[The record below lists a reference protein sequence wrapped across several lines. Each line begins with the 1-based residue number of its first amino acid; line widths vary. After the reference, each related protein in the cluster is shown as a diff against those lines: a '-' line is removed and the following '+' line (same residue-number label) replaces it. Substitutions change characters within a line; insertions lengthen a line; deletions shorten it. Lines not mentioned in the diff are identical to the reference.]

1 MTVNFDE
8 LISNFKKLGV
18 VKGDVLL
25 VHSSY
30 KSFGGVEGGP
40 QTVINALK
48 SILTEDGTLIV
59 PTFNYD
65 FCQGKS
71 YDVKTTPS
79 KMGIITEIVRADPNS
94 KRTLD
99 PVFSFAILGKHRDYL
114 TNLENDHSFGA
125 NSVFEKLREL
135 DAKIMIIGL
144 AYNESVTFFH
154 HIEETQRCDYRY
166 FKEFRG
172 KIIDYEN
179 TERDCKITLFVRDIE
194 RGVQNSVDTMGLIME
209 QENIVKKIIIG
220 KSEIKLMKANDVYKR
235 TVAEMKKNPHILI
248 KFKKERT
255 NFC

>member
-209 QENIVKKIIIG
+209 QENIVKKKIIIG

-248 KFKKERT
+248 KFKKE
-255 NFC
+255 

>member
-248 KFKKERT
+248 KFKKE
-255 NFC
+255 

>member
-8 LISNFKKLGV
+8 LVSNFKKLGV

-194 RGVQNSVDTMGLIME
+194 RGVQNSVNTMGLIME
-209 QENIVKKIIIG
+209 KENIVKKIIIG

-248 KFKKERT
+248 KIKKE
-255 NFC
+255 

>member
-8 LISNFKKLGV
+8 LVSNFKKLGV

-71 YDVKTTPS
+71 YNVKRTQS
-79 KMGIITEIVRADPNS
+79 KMGIISEIVRADPNS

-114 TNLENDHSFGA
+114 TNLEIDHSFGE

-144 AYNESVTFFH
+144 AYNESLTFFH
-154 HIEETQRCDYRY
+154 HVEETQRCHYRY

-172 KIIDYEN
+172 KIIDYAN
-179 TERDCKITLFVRDIE
+179 MERDCKITLFVRDIE
-194 RGVQNSVDTMGLIME
+194 RGVQNSVNTMGLIME
-209 QENIVKKIIIG
+209 KENIVKKIIIG

-248 KFKKERT
+248 KIKKE
-255 NFC
+255 